1 MHAKQSAYLVT
12 FCAHHHIHSYAAF
25 HRGLL
30 QPRDIIRVVRLVS
43 VRDLYAPLRRQA
55 VTLLSY
61 LVVVSN
67 NDVAASAAREVP

>member
-12 FCAHHHIHSYAAF
+12 FFVPYHMHSHATF

-43 VRDLYAPLRRQA
+43 VRDLHAPLRRQA